1 MSQSRSY
8 RLSAR
13 STAGKAAVL
22 AEIVMVLFIV
32 AMFTMIAMIN
42 LSDVLSRD
50 SFKSRAYDLVK
61 LFQMAATSAGQT
73 GRRYEII
80 IDFVQNSYMLREI
93 TTGLVAVED
102 IKEEE
107 IIQTGQF
114 SDRFQLSYVMFDDG
128 DWTNE
133 APALFRV
140 GKNGW
145 QYGGKIVVADE
156 DGKEYSIVINR
167 LSRMINFVDGDAEI
181 LMPRTADEMGF

>member
-1 MSQSRSY
+1 
-8 RLSAR
+8 
-13 STAGKAAVL
+13 
-22 AEIVMVLFIV
+22 MVLFIIS
-32 AMFTMIAMIN
+32 MITMIAMIN
-42 LSDVLSRD
+42 LSDVLGRD
-50 SFKSRAYDLVK
+50 SFKSRAHDLIK
-61 LFQMAATSAGQT
+61 LFQMAATSAAET

-80 IDFVQNSYMLREI
+80 INFVQNSYTLREI

-102 IKEEE
+102 VKEEE

-114 SDRFQLSYVMFDDG
+114 SDRFQPSYVMFDDG

-145 QYGGKIVVADE
+145 QYGGKIIVRDQ

-167 LSRMINFVDGDAEI
+167 LSRMINLVDGDAEM

>member
-1 MSQSRSY
+1 
-8 RLSAR
+8 
-13 STAGKAAVL
+13 
-22 AEIVMVLFIV
+22 MVLFII
-32 AMFTMIAMIN
+32 AMMTMIAMIN

-50 SFKSRAYDLVK
+50 SFKSRAHDLVK
-61 LFQMAATSAGQT
+61 LFQMATTSAGQT

-107 IIQTGQF
+107 IIQTGRF
-114 SDRFQLSYVMFDDG
+114 SDRFQPSYVMFDDG

-145 QYGGKIVVADE
+145 QYGGKIVVRDQ
-156 DGKEYSIVINR
+156 DGREYSIVINR
-167 LSRMINFVDGDAEI
+167 LSRMINLVDGDAEI